1 MTPDKTVGKKQHKN
15 KREKNKTDLRLLWSD
30 GSTCYWCLPAYWFF
44 TFDSTKL
51 ALLPAER
58 MGSGMTEQRESVP
71 SFCSFRANK
80 LHGNDLL
87 LIGIKEPS
95 EVDRWLLTSCFT
107 GKPLND
113 FLLVVV
119 TQLYRDII
127 IQNELTGLS
136 VWVISKFTRC
146 VCSCGIAW
154 ARKVL

>member
-1 MTPDKTVGKKQHKN
+1 
-15 KREKNKTDLRLLWSD
+15 
-30 GSTCYWCLPAYWFF
+30 
-44 TFDSTKL
+44 
-51 ALLPAER
+51 
-58 MGSGMTEQRESVP
+58 MTEQRESVP

-95 EVDRWLLTSCFT
+95 EVDRWLLTSCFA

-127 IQNELTGLS
+127 IQNEVTGFS
-136 VWVISKFTRC
+136 V
-146 VCSCGIAW
+146 
-154 ARKVL
+154 